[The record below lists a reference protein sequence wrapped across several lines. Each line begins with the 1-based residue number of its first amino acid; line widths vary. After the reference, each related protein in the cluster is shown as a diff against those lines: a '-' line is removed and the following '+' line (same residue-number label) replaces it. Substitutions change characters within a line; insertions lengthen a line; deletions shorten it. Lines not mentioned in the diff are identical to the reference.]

1 MKKALLLLS
10 ILFLFIQAACVN
22 DKYIPEVVN
31 NQCDTT
37 YYSRVIKPIITTN
50 CATSGCHDGH
60 STLYNFNNYSEV
72 KIEVEEVEDGE
83 SEFLHRIKLPLNH
96 PGHMPV
102 GDVLSPSDIQLIE
115 NWINNGYEGC

>member
-1 MKKALLLLS
+1 MKKVLLLLS
-10 ILFLFIQAACVN
+10 ILFLLIQAACVN
-22 DKYIPEVVN
+22 DKYVPEVVN
-31 NQCDTT
+31 NRCDTT

-50 CATSGCHDGH
+50 CTISGCHDGH
-60 STLYNFNNYSEV
+60 STLNNFNNYQEV
-72 KIEVEEVEDGE
+72 KEEVEEMEDGE

-96 PGHMPV
+96 PRHMPV